1 MLMNKE
7 DGLCYC
13 THVHVADIRECQDT
27 SGIEDDD
34 YGDNYSLIGL
44 GALLGLV
51 GKMGV
56 TFRKLLWC

>member
-34 YGDNYSLIGL
+34 YGDELFIDWTR
-44 GALLGLV
+44 GAVRVSRENGGNLS
-51 GKMGV
+51 
-56 TFRKLLWC
+56 